1 MEQQINLYQ
10 PIMGAE
16 KRLFS
21 AGTIT
26 TSIVLFALC
35 LGAISGFAAWRVRSA
50 ERAIAEIERQGS
62 ARQSALERGL
72 NALHAGSSL
81 ESLDAEARK
90 LAAYIAEREQVLAA
104 VQHGAVDVTSGFSAQ
119 LEALGRQQVDGLW
132 LRRIVL
138 SAGDKRLAL
147 AGATQDASLVA
158 QYLAALA
165 AEPTLGGARFDH
177 FQLHRP
183 SSAGV
188 AMASLFEVGEFPTSL
203 DEGAEVR

>member
-1 MEQQINLYQ
+1 
-10 PIMGAE
+10 
-16 KRLFS
+16 
-21 AGTIT
+21 
-26 TSIVLFALC
+26 
-35 LGAISGFAAWRVRSA
+35 
-50 ERAIAEIERQGS
+50 
-62 ARQSALERGL
+62 
-72 NALHAGSSL
+72 
-81 ESLDAEARK
+81 
-90 LAAYIAEREQVLAA
+90 
-104 VQHGAVDVTSGFSAQ
+104 VTSGFSAQ

-183 SSAGV
+183 PSAGV
-188 AMASLFEVGEFPTSL
+188 AMASLFEVGEFPASI
-203 DEGAEVR
+203 DDGAEAR